1 LGGVRI
7 VAVFFAAVM
16 RRQFMSVHSQFS
28 AVKTV
33 APNFLAGAICALMTL
48 AYASGFATLIFGG
61 SLAAYSGQ
69 AVLAAIVSSCV
80 AILVLSWRSSFD
92 FAMGGPDSNPSAIL
106 AVTVA
111 AVAAEILHE
120 SGKGSAELLP
130 TVLMFL
136 FISSIGC
143 GLLLYLIGERR
154 WGRYVRYIPH
164 QVVGGFLVG
173 TGFLLASGGW
183 KMLTGASPAHTT
195 LAAVE
200 AVPTLS
206 WVTAGAVMIALLVL
220 MRTWK
225 HYLVIPGVIFGGTL
239 LFHAVL
245 AAKGIDMAH
254 AHAAGLLMNPIQL
267 GVWGHPFNQPWGLV
281 RWDLI
286 LLHANDFAAM
296 TMVVVITILL
306 NATSLDHATGKD
318 ADFDRELKA
327 LGIANVLGGIV
338 GGIVAVNSFNRSL
351 LNLRAG
357 ASSPWA
363 GRLCVAFVLLL
374 VLFAPGLIALLAK
387 PVLTGLILYL
397 GVSLLIHWLWDC
409 RREMPKSDYLT
420 MLAILAIVAGFGIV
434 PGVIFGVIIAMLSFV
449 VTFSRASVVKHRFD
463 GTVRHSN
470 VERPPHE
477 MDWLRAHGEHIQ
489 GASFHGYL
497 FFGTVTAVLDE
508 LREVPGKARV
518 LVLDFWLVRG
528 IDASSVMVMRKLLKM
543 CIAGGTQVVFT
554 GMSAELREKMRVCG
568 FDVVRSP
575 ARIFPDLDHGLEWS
589 EQTILTEAIAS
600 TSLSKILGGLSAAET
615 AAVSRFFREET
626 VPEGETF
633 IRRGDA
639 SETFYLILEGRVSI
653 QLPIKNSDYRKRLRT
668 YGPGTIVGEMGFYS
682 GSARS
687 ADICTD
693 TAARM
698 LVINRQDFNQLEAE
712 QPALAGKLHRLVVNT
727 LASRLRTAN
736 DALSDLL

>member
-1 LGGVRI
+1 MPG
-7 VAVFFAAVM
+7 
-16 RRQFMSVHSQFS
+16 HSQFS
-28 AVKTV
+28 AVKTF

-69 AVLAAIVSSCV
+69 AVLAAIVSSCA

-111 AVAAEILHE
+111 AVASEILHE
-120 SGKGSAELLP
+120 SGRESAELLP

-136 FISSIGC
+136 FLSSIGC

-206 WVTAGAVMIALLVL
+206 WITAGAVMLALLVL

-225 HYLVIPGVIFGGTL
+225 HYLVIPCVIFGGTL
-239 LFHAVL
+239 VFHAVL
-245 AAKGIDMAH
+245 AARGIDMAH
-254 AHAAGLLMNPIQL
+254 AHAAGLLMNPVQL

-327 LGIANVLGGIV
+327 LGIANTL

-374 VLFAPGLIALLAK
+374 MLFAPGVIALLAK

-420 MLAILAIVAGFGIV
+420 MLAILVIVAAFGIV
-434 PGVIFGVIIAMLSFV
+434 PGVILGVIIAMLSFV
-449 VTFSRASVVKHRFD
+449 VTFSRASVVKHRFN
-463 GTVRHSN
+463 GAARHSN

-477 MDWLRAHGEHIQ
+477 MDWLRAHGENIQ

-518 LVLDFWLVRG
+518 LILDFWLVRG

-543 CIAGGTQVVFT
+543 CIAGDTQVVLT
-554 GMSAELREKMRVCG
+554 GMSPELRGKMRICG

-575 ARIFPDLDHGLEWS
+575 ARIFPDLDHGLEWA

-600 TSLSKILGGLSAAET
+600 TSLSQILGGLPDAET

-639 SETFYLILEGRVSI
+639 SETFCLILEGRVSI
-653 QLPIKNSDYRKRLRT
+653 QLPLKNSDYRKRLRT

-682 GSARS
+682 QGARS
-687 ADICTD
+687 ADIRTD
-693 TAARM
+693 TATR
-698 LVINRQDFNQLEAE
+698 LLTINRRDFNQLEAE
-712 QPALAGKLHRLVVNT
+712 RPALAAKLHRLVINT

-736 DALSDLL
+736 DTLSDLL

>member
-1 LGGVRI
+1 MYGLL
-7 VAVFFAAVM
+7 
-16 RRQFMSVHSQFS
+16 MSGHGKFTGFK
-28 AVKTV
+28 AF
-33 APNFLAGAICALMTL
+33 APNLLAGAICALMTL

-61 SLAAYSGQ
+61 SLAPYSGQ
-69 AVLAAIVSSCV
+69 AVLAAIVSSCA

-111 AVAAEILHE
+111 AVAAEILRE
-120 SGKGSAELLP
+120 SGPHSAELLP

-136 FISSIGC
+136 FLSSIGC
-143 GLLLYLIGERR
+143 GLLLYLVGERR
-154 WGRYVRYIPH
+154 WGGYVRYIPY

-173 TGFLLASGGW
+173 TGFLLVSGGW
-183 KMLTGASPAHTT
+183 KMLTGSSPAHTT
-195 LAAVE
+195 LAAIE
-200 AVPTLS
+200 SVPALS
-206 WVTAGAVMIALLVL
+206 WITAGAVMMALLVL

-225 HYLVIPGVIFGGTL
+225 HYLVIPCVIFGGTL

-245 AAKGIDMAH
+245 AASGVDMVRAH
-254 AHAAGLLMNPIQL
+254 ADGLLLNPIPL
-267 GVWGHPFNQPWGLV
+267 GVWSHPFNQPWDLV

-327 LGIANVLGGIV
+327 LGIANTLGGIV

-357 ASSPWA
+357 ANSPWA

-374 VLFAPGLIALLAK
+374 VLLAPGMIALLAK

-397 GVSLLIHWLWDC
+397 GVSLLVHWLWDC
-409 RREMPKSDYLT
+409 RREMPTADYLT
-420 MLAILAIVAGFGIV
+420 MLAILVIVAGFGIV
-434 PGVIFGVIIAMLSFV
+434 PGVILGVIIAMLSFV
-449 VTFSRASVVKHRFD
+449 VTFSRASVVKHRFN
-463 GTVRHSN
+463 GAVRHSN

-477 MDWLRAHGEHIQ
+477 MDWLRARGEHIQ
-489 GASFHGYL
+489 GAAFHGYL

-528 IDASSVMVMRKLLKM
+528 IDASSVMVMRKLLRM
-543 CIAGGTQVVFT
+543 CIEGGTQVVFT
-554 GMSAELREKMRVCG
+554 GVSAGLRGKMRVCG
-568 FDVVRSP
+568 LDIVRSP
-575 ARIFPDLDHGLEWS
+575 ARIFPDLDHGLEWA

-600 TSLSKILGGLSAAET
+600 TSLDQLLGTLSPGEAA
-615 AAVSRFFREET
+615 AISRLFREET
-626 VPEGETF
+626 IEAGETF
-633 IRRGDA
+633 IRKGDA
-639 SETFYLILEGRVSI
+639 SEMFYIILAGRVSI
-653 QLPIKNSDYRKRLRT
+653 QLSIKNSDYRKRLRT

-682 GSARS
+682 GETRS
-687 ADICTD
+687 ADIRTD
-693 TAARM
+693 TPARL
-698 LVINRQDFNQLEAE
+698 LVINRQDFTQLEAE

-727 LASRLRTAN
+727 LSSRLRTAN